1 MNINEILTEATT
13 KTKNMKSLRDVV
25 IEFLKE
31 AIFIGHY
38 KPGDQLVERELS
50 DLLGISTTPIK
61 EALRVLS
68 HDGLLET
75 IPRKGTYVSRL
86 VDTSIEEFMMV
97 KAVLEGLAAKLAA
110 IKITEKELESL
121 EKQILIM
128 KKHSEDKDYDLL
140 VAANLKF
147 HLIIREAAR
156 NPILFQTLNNV
167 ISFDNAFRKRALK
180 HNMEVV
186 EGFNEHN
193 QIFQAIKNRDPNL
206 SEKLMK
212 DHIMRTAVDVLN
224 KDKTYTEELFQE
236 GG

>member
-68 HDGLLET
+68 HDGLLAT

>member
-68 HDGLLET
+68 HDGLLAT

-224 KDKTYTEELFQE
+224 KDKTYTEELFLE

>member
-1 MNINEILTEATT
+1 MDINEILTEATT
-13 KTKNMKSLRDVV
+13 KTKSIKSLRDVV
-25 IEFLKE
+25 IEFLRE

-38 KPGDQLVERELS
+38 KPGDQLIERELS

-68 HDGLLET
+68 HDGLVET
-75 IPRKGTYVSRL
+75 IPRKGTYVSQL

-110 IKITEKELESL
+110 IKISAKELELL

-128 KKHSEDKDYDLL
+128 KNLSEAKDYEQL

-147 HLIIREAAR
+147 HLIIREAAK
-156 NPILFQTLNNV
+156 NPIMFQTLNNV
-167 ISFDNAFRKRALK
+167 IAFDNAFRKRALK
-180 HNMEVV
+180 HNMEVI

-193 QIFQAIKNRDPNL
+193 QIFQAIKSRNPDL

-224 KDKTYTEELFQE
+224 KGVSSSENLIQ
-236 GG
+236 GGG